1 VTAPAHLVKG
11 EDPILRADAL
21 DAVVRDVLG
30 DDDRTLALEE
40 IAIPGRGSA
49 EGESTGGGEAREAAV
64 ASIVNAAQSP
74 PFMTA
79 HRVVVVRDVGNLTA
93 GDLAPLLAYLDDPL
107 DTTVLVFVSGG
118 GRTPDALAK
127 KLKAVKAPEHGP
139 AATAT
144 ADVLDAEL
152 DAAGVT
158 LKADAVRAV
167 TEHLGQD
174 AGRVGGLV
182 DTLAGAFGAGARL
195 GADDVAPY
203 LGEAGSVPV
212 YQLTNAIEGG
222 DVAGALEV
230 LHRLL
235 HATGPQQPKP
245 MHPLQITA
253 MLHGQYRR
261 LARLDDPGVRSVDD
275 AMAALGG
282 RVKQYPARKAL
293 DQARALGTSGIRE
306 AFDALFQ
313 ADLDIKGARAIPAD
327 VVVEVLV
334 ARLATL
340 SARSR
345 PGGARSGRPA
355 GNRSGSGRRGGAG
368 SRRR

>member
-1 VTAPAHLVKG
+1 VTTHLVKG

-21 DAVVRDVLG
+21 AAVVSEVLG

-40 IAIPGRGSA
+40 IAIPGRGSS

-64 ASIVNAAQSP
+64 ATVVNAAQSP
-74 PFMTA
+74 PFMTNQ
-79 HRVVVVRDVGNLTA
+79 RVVVVRDIGHLAA
-93 GDLAPLLAYLDDPL
+93 GDLDPLLAYLADPL
-107 DTTVLVFVSGG
+107 DTTVLVLVAGG

-127 KLKAVKAPEHGP
+127 KLKEVKAKEHGP

-144 ADVLDAEL
+144 GDVLAAAL
-152 DAAGVT
+152 DATGLT
-158 LKADAVRAV
+158 LKPDAVRAV

-182 DTLAGAFGAGARL
+182 DTLVAGFGPDARL

-212 YQLTNAIEGG
+212 FQLTNAIESG
-222 DVAGALEV
+222 DVPGALET

-235 HATGPQQPKP
+235 HATGPQQPRP

-253 MLHGQYRR
+253 MLHNQYRR
-261 LARLDDPGVRSVDD
+261 LARLDDPAIRDVDA

-293 DQARALGTSGIRE
+293 EQSRALGTTGIRD

-313 ADLDIKGARAIPAD
+313 ADLDIKGARAIPAE
-327 VVVEVLV
+327 VVVEMLV
-334 ARLATL
+334 TKLATL
-340 SARSR
+340 SARARPQGSR
-345 PGGARSGRPA
+345 SAGGR
-355 GNRSGSGRRGGAG
+355 

>member
-1 VTAPAHLVKG
+1 VTTHLVKG
-11 EDPILRADAL
+11 DDPILRADAL
-21 DAVVRDVLG
+21 DVLLGDVLG
-30 DDDRTLALEE
+30 EDDRTLALEE
-40 IAIPGRGSA
+40 IAIPGRGSS
-49 EGESTGGGEAREAAV
+49 EGESAGGGEARESAVAAV
-64 ASIVNAAQSP
+64 VNAAQSP

-79 HRVVVVRDVGNLTA
+79 KRVVVVRDIGNLAA
-93 GDLAPLLAYLDDPL
+93 GDLPPLLAYLDDPL
-107 DTTVLVFVSGG
+107 DTTALVLVAGG

-127 KLKAVKAPEHGP
+127 KLKAVKAAEHGP

-144 ADVLDAEL
+144 ADVLATDLEAADL
-152 DAAGVT
+152 ALSADAA
-158 LKADAVRAV
+158 RAV
-167 TEHLGQD
+167 ADHLGMD
-174 AGRVGGLV
+174 AGRVGALV
-182 DTLAGAFGAGARL
+182 DTLVAAFGPGARL
-195 GADDVAPY
+195 GVDDVAPY
-203 LGEAGSVPV
+203 LGETGSVPV
-212 YQLTNAIEGG
+212 YQLTNAIESG

-245 MHPLQITA
+245 MHPLQVTG
-253 MLHGQYRR
+253 MLHSQFRR
-261 LARLDDPGVRSVDD
+261 LARLDDPGVRDVDA

-293 DQARALGTSGIRE
+293 EQARALGTSGIRD

-345 PGGARSGRPA
+345 PVGARASG
-355 GNRSGSGRRGGAG
+355 GRSGAAR

>member
-1 VTAPAHLVKG
+1 MTVTTHLVKG
-11 EDPILRADAL
+11 DDPVLRGDAL
-21 DAVVRDVLG
+21 DDLLRVLLA

-40 IAIPGRGSA
+40 VAIPGRGSS
-49 EGESTGGGEAREAAV
+49 EGESTGGAEAREAAV
-64 ASIVNAAQSP
+64 AIIVNAAQSP
-74 PFMTA
+74 PFMTSK
-79 HRVVVVRDVGNLTA
+79 RVVVVRDIGHLAA
-93 GDLAPLLAYLDDPL
+93 GDLDPLLAYLDDPL
-107 DTTVLVFVSGG
+107 DTTVLVFVAGG
-118 GRTPDALAK
+118 GRTPDALGK
-127 KLKAVKAPEHGP
+127 KLKAVKAAEHGP

-144 ADVLDAEL
+144 ADVLANEL
-152 DAAGVT
+152 DAASVT
-158 LKADAVRAV
+158 LDPMAVKAM

-174 AGRVGGLV
+174 AGRVGGIV
-182 DTLAGAFGAGARL
+182 DTLAAAYGPGARL
-195 GADDVAPY
+195 GADDVTPY

-212 YQLTNAIEGG
+212 YQLTNAIEAG
-222 DVAGALEV
+222 DVAAALEV

-293 DQARALGTSGIRE
+293 EQARALGTAGIRD

-313 ADLDIKGARAIPAD
+313 ADLDIKGARAIPAE

-345 PGGARSGRPA
+345 PAGARSG
-355 GNRSGSGRRGGAG
+355 GSR